1 MSYLDRVR
9 ELHKELSLARDS
21 VARVEILDRM
31 LFVIE
36 AQSRAWK
43 LQHSSLDLA
52 APLGVG
58 SSPDGGT
65 ESSQPR
71 GGVQADATETYRL
84 THFTPR
90 YSIR

>member
-43 LQHSSLDLA
+43 LQDSSLDLA
-52 APLGVG
+52 APLLAKEIKNEAG
-58 SSPDGGT
+58 S
-65 ESSQPR
+65 R
-71 GGVQADATETYRL
+71 GRGA
-84 THFTPR
+84 
-90 YSIR
+90 